1 MIDVDS
7 GGTDTGARRRTWMI
21 GGGLLVASALLTLAM
36 RGYILPMVPVVSV
49 PDVLFAAGAVIFAIG
64 IGRAGSVTA
73 RRPLG
78 TAAIAGLAVW
88 LLLSS
93 PLLSLLLPVVQTDV
107 DAAEMAELLW
117 LSSML
122 SITSEVIA
130 LALALIGVM
139 SIGRGGVVPRPWR
152 WAPLWALLAVIV
164 VRVLRSGFLSGD
176 YGLGQETLVLLDGIG
191 ALIEAVAVGLLGV
204 LAMILAARP
213 VPGSTAVYSS
223 GDRRLSQGA

>member
-213 VPGSTAVYSS
+213 APGSTAVYSS
-223 GDRRLSQGA
+223 GDRRLSPEV

>member
-36 RGYILPMVPVVSV
+36 RGYILPMVTFVSV

>member
-36 RGYILPMVPVVSV
+36 RGYILPMVTFVSV

-223 GDRRLSQGA
+223 GDRRLSPEA